1 MTNTFPET
9 QKGCLIDVINIKNKR
24 EWYHIRS
31 NACFL
36 IILESVFLGIMLI
49 ADDIKDG
56 VDYNEDSLFFSSCKA
71 LYIDYDNLI
80 SHETNQ
86 RNFIEFYKPK
96 ELVMQNFYFNR
107 RLYQHNYFNRRLA

>member
-9 QKGCLIDVINIKNKR
+9 QKDCLIDVINIKNKR

-31 NACFL
+31 NACFP
-36 IILESVFLGIMLI
+36 IILESVFSGI
-49 ADDIKDG
+49 IKDG
-56 VDYNEDSLFFSSCKA
+56 VDYNEDSVFFSSCKA

-80 SHETNQ
+80 PHETNQ